1 MTAQVLAWPGPV
13 AKVRPRA
20 SISEILAF
28 VASVV
33 MLLVYAQPW
42 AIFLPDQGV
51 SDTGSAIERGA
62 FFPMYAV
69 GLGLIATR
77 PMAALKGLAGQPFLI
92 VLLAIVAAS
101 TTWSIAPDETSRR
114 VVALVMTTVCGVA
127 LGARW
132 RWPALVEVLA
142 TAFAVLSVVSLIL
155 GALLP
160 TYGRMSEIFPGAW
173 RGLWVEKNA
182 FGGMMTFGVL
192 IFATAGLL
200 NPRRAP
206 IWWPMALLDVALLLL
221 STSKTSLVALVLG
234 LAVLGFVLLARRGGA
249 IAVLAVY
256 AAVVGLSA
264 LAAGIYLAPDVFFT
278 LLGKD
283 ATLTGRTKIWSAIAR
298 LIQDRPWTGYGYAA
312 VWTDTSGWGPLAW
325 IIKWAGFK
333 PQHAHNSW
341 LEQWLGLGVFGLAAW
356 ALYYLTTLFRA
367 IWAVFATRGALL
379 ALPFLIVFTLMS
391 LTESMALIYN
401 DLRWV
406 IFVSL
411 SIRLAAPEPAL

>member
-1 MTAQVLAWPGPV
+1 MPWPIHPAATPSRRTSVGDIV
-13 AKVRPRA
+13 AF
-20 SISEILAF
+20 S
-28 VASVV
+28 ASVL

-51 SDTGSAIERGA
+51 SAAGSAIERA
-62 FFPMYAV
+62 MFFPMYAL

-77 PMAALKGLAGQPFLI
+77 PMTALKGLAGQPFLMAL
-92 VLLAIVAAS
+92 VGMVAAS
-101 TTWSIAPDETSRR
+101 TMWSIAPDETGRR
-114 VVALVMTTVCGVA
+114 VVALVMTTACGVA

-160 TYGRMSEIFPGAW
+160 DYGRMSEIFPGAW

-192 IFATAGLL
+192 IFVCAGLL
-200 NPRRAP
+200 NRSRAAL
-206 IWWPMALLDVALLLL
+206 WWPMAALDVALLLL

-234 LAVLGFVLLARRGGA
+234 CAVLGFVLIARRGGA
-249 IAVLAVY
+249 LAVLAIY

-264 LAAGIYLAPDVFFT
+264 LAAGVYLAPDVFFA

-283 ATLTGRTKIWSAIAR
+283 ATLTGRTKIWAAIGR
-298 LIQDRPWTGYGYAA
+298 LIQERPWTGYGYGA

-325 IIKWAGFK
+325 IVKWAGFK

-367 IWAVFATRGALL
+367 IWAVFATRGAIL

-391 LTESMALIYN
+391 LTESMAVIYN

-406 IFVSL
+406 IFVML
-411 SIRLAAPEPAL
+411 SIRLAAPESAL

>member
-1 MTAQVLAWPGPV
+1 MPWPTHAAAARPHATAGDTV
-13 AKVRPRA
+13 AF
-20 SISEILAF
+20 I
-28 VASVV
+28 ASVL

-51 SDTGSAIERGA
+51 SDTGSAIERA
-62 FFPMYAV
+62 MFFPMY
-69 GLGLIATR
+69 GLGVVLIATR
-77 PMAALKGLAGQPFLI
+77 PMAALKGLAGQPFLV
-92 VLLAIVAAS
+92 VLVGIAAAS
-101 TTWSIAPDETSRR
+101 VAWSIAPDETSRR

-142 TAFAVLSVVSLIL
+142 TAFAVLSLVSLIL

-160 TYGRMSEIFPGAW
+160 AYGRMSEIFPGAW

-182 FGGMMTFGVL
+182 FGGMMTLGVL
-192 IFATAGLL
+192 IFVTAGLL
-200 NPRRAP
+200 NRPRAP
-206 IWWPMALLDVALLLL
+206 LWWPLAALDLALLLL

-234 LAVLGFVLLARRGGA
+234 CAVLGFVLLARRGGA
-249 IAVLAVY
+249 IAVLAIY

-264 LAAGIYLAPDVFFT
+264 LAAGVYLAPDVFFT

-298 LIQDRPWTGYGYAA
+298 LIQERPWTGYGYAA

-325 IIKWAGFK
+325 IVKWAGFK

-367 IWAVFATRGALL
+367 IWAVFATRGAIL

-406 IFVSL
+406 IFVML

>member
-1 MTAQVLAWPGPV
+1 MTAQVLRWPQAAAPAGSNT
-13 AKVRPRA
+13 
-20 SISEILAF
+20 SISEIVAF

-42 AIFLPDQGV
+42 ANFLPDQGV
-51 SDTGSAIERGA
+51 SDTGSAIERLM

-69 GLGLIATR
+69 GLALIATR
-77 PMAALKGLAGQPFLI
+77 PMTALKGLAGQPFLI
-92 VLLAIVAAS
+92 ALVAMVAAS
-101 TTWSIAPDETSRR
+101 TMWSISPDETSRR

-132 RWPALVEVLA
+132 PWPRLVEVMA
-142 TAFAVLSVVSLIL
+142 SAFAVLSVVSFLL
-155 GALLP
+155 GALAP
-160 TYGRMSEIFPGAW
+160 AYGQMSEIFPGAW

-182 FGGMMTFGVL
+182 FGGMMTIGTL
-192 IFATAGLL
+192 IFISAGLV
-200 NPRRAP
+200 NRRRAVL
-206 IWWPMALLDVALLLL
+206 WWPMAGLDVALLLL

-234 LAVLGFVLLARRGGA
+234 CAVMGFVLLARRGGA
-249 IAVLAVY
+249 IAVLAIY

-264 LAAGIYLAPDVFFT
+264 LATGIYLAPDVFFT

-298 LIQDRPWTGYGYAA
+298 LIQERPWTGYGYAA

-367 IWAVFATRGALL
+367 IWAVFAQRGAVL

-391 LTESMALIYN
+391 LTESMAVIYN

-406 IFVSL
+406 IFVML
-411 SIRLAAPEPAL
+411 SIRLALAESAL